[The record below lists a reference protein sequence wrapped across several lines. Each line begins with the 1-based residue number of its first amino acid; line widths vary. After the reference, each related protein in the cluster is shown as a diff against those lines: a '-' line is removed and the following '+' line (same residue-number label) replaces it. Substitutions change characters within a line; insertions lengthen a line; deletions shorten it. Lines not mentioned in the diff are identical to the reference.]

1 MTPGP
6 RSSVWWLVVG
16 LLAAAV
22 ALGAVALRGPA
33 PARSR
38 ADQVHAIAVGLRCP
52 VCRDL
57 SVADSPA
64 PLAKQMRDTIAERL
78 AQGRTPDQIRA
89 EFVASYGESI
99 LLTPPSRGIGLV
111 PWIAPAVL
119 LLAGLGVALLTV
131 LRWRGPPVAGEAGD
145 ASPGEAPAGSG
156 ASAAGEPG
164 PNGGEPQRKPARL
177 AGADRRMLERALAR
191 LDEEERS

>member
-1 MTPGP
+1 MSSAMSAPLR
-6 RSSVWWLVVG
+6 RSAVWLVLG
-16 LLAAAV
+16 LLAAGV

-33 PARSR
+33 PARTR
-38 ADQVHAIAVGLRCP
+38 AEQVNAIAVGLRCP

-78 AQGRTPDQIRA
+78 QQGRTPDQIRA
-89 EFVASYGESI
+89 ELVASYGESI

-119 LLAGLGVALLTV
+119 LVAGLAVALAAV
-131 LRWRGPPVAGEAGD
+131 RRWRARPGAAGTGGTGTGD
-145 ASPGEAPAGSG
+145 ARM
-156 ASAAGEPG
+156 EP
-164 PNGGEPQRKPARL
+164 EKPARL
-177 AGADRRMLERALAR
+177 ARADRRMLERALAQ
-191 LDEEERS
+191 LDEEERA

>member
-1 MTPGP
+1 MRPATRPRL
-6 RSSVWWLVVG
+6 RSSTWWLVGG

-22 ALGAVALRGPA
+22 ALGAVAVRGPA
-33 PARSR
+33 PPRSQ

-119 LLAGLGVALLTV
+119 LLAGLGVALLAV
-131 LRWRGPPVAGEAGD
+131 RRWRGPPMAGD
-145 ASPGEAPAGSG
+145 SR
-156 ASAAGEPG
+156 AAGETGAGRHARDAG
-164 PNGGEPQRKPARL
+164 PAGGEPERKPARL

>member
-1 MTPGP
+1 MTGP
-6 RSSVWWLVVG
+6 FRRSTAWLVGG
-16 LLAAAV
+16 LLAMGV

-33 PARSR
+33 PARTR

-78 AQGRTPDQIRA
+78 DQGRTADQIRA

-119 LLAGLGVALLTV
+119 LLAGLAVALAAV
-131 LRWRGPPVAGEAGD
+131 RRWRVQPSAAAAGD
-145 ASPGEAPAGSG
+145 TGDTGD
-156 ASAAGEPG
+156 EPS
-164 PNGGEPQRKPARL
+164 EPARL
-177 AGADRRMLERALAR
+177 AGAERRMLERALAR
-191 LDEEERS
+191 LDEEERA